1 MRHTGKRVLSGAICV
16 ALLFSCV
23 LVGASAAEKKTG
35 TYESLTYV
43 VENNAVTITRC
54 STSAS
59 GQVEIPA
66 EIQNCPV
73 TAIGNKAFYDCQGV
87 TAVTIPKGVTTI
99 GTSAFQ
105 YCTRLN
111 QVSLPSTL
119 TTIGNYAFESCTS
132 LTAVTVPEG
141 VSQIGTSAFASCT
154 ALSAVSLPKTLNTLG
169 KNAFMD
175 CTSLKTISIP
185 SRVSSLETGTFS
197 GCTSLT
203 TISLPDGLT
212 TIGKECFLR
221 CTALVRVVIPSSVTR
236 ILASAFREC
245 TSLSSVR
252 FSQGLVEIGAR
263 AFYDCTSLKQ
273 IVLPTSAT
281 QVASDAF
288 GQGSN
293 GAGESVALEGVTV
306 TTEGTESPE
315 PTESAQVSPAVESPT
330 VSQNP
335 GTVSQE
341 AAPAES
347 QTTSPGAETT
357 SPTVETT
364 SPGSTSSGTKSE
376 SAEKNQPSVNPLE
389 TADPLLSLSIP
400 ADEGEIADPV
410 GTDSDSLWEDDQ
422 VSYDTPVYISQTY
435 GTSAS
440 TTSGSSTSSGSSSG
454 KSSATQEETIT
465 LPFTDVTE
473 SDFYYEALCW
483 AVEKGVPVGTSDTTF
498 SPELLCTRAQFI
510 TFLWAAVGSPE
521 PETECPFSDVTEE
534 DYCYQAVC
542 WAAENGVTAGTSPTT
557 FSPDQPCTRG
567 EIATFLW
574 ANAQRPQAEEESRF
588 TDLETGSQ
596 GWYASA
602 ARWSTEQGIIY
613 PTSTTTFSPHQYCN
627 RGQAIAMLYR
637 GLVEEAR

>member
-1 MRHTGKRVLSGAICV
+1 MMKHTGKRVLSGVICV
-16 ALLFSCV
+16 ALLFSCL
-23 LVGASAAEKKTG
+23 LVGASASEKKTG

-43 VENNAVTITRC
+43 IENNGVTITRC

-66 EIQNCPV
+66 TIQGCTV
-73 TAIGNKAFYDCQGV
+73 TAIGSKAFYDCQSV

-105 YCTRLN
+105 YCSRLS
-111 QVSLPSTL
+111 QVTLPSTL

-132 LTAVTVPEG
+132 LTAVNIPEG
-141 VSQIGTSAFASCT
+141 VSQIGVSAFAGCT
-154 ALSAVSLPKTLNTLG
+154 GLNAVSLPQTLTSLG
-169 KNAFMD
+169 KNSFKG
-175 CTSLKTISIP
+175 CTSLKTIVIP
-185 SRVSSLETGTFS
+185 SRVTSLETGTFS

-203 TISLPDGLT
+203 TVSLPDGLT

-221 CTALVRVVIPSSVTR
+221 CSALVRVVIPGSVTR

-252 FSQGLVEIGAR
+252 FSQGLVEVGAR

-288 GQGSN
+288 GQGNN
-293 GAGESVALEGVTV
+293 GAGESMALEGVTV
-306 TTEGTESPE
+306 TTAEEESPG
-315 PTESAQVSPAVESPT
+315 PTESAQVSPTVESPT

-341 AAPAES
+341 TTPVES
-347 QTTSPGAETT
+347 QTTSPGIETT
-357 SPTVETT
+357 SPT
-364 SPGSTSSGTKSE
+364 STSSGNKSE
-376 SAEKNQPSVNPLE
+376 TTQKNQTSVSPLE
-389 TADPLLSLSIP
+389 TANPLLSLSIP
-400 ADEGEIADPV
+400 EDEAEITDPV
-410 GTDSDSLWEDDQ
+410 GTDSDVLWEEDQ

-435 GTSAS
+435 GTADSTTSETSAS
-440 TTSGSSTSSGSSSG
+440 SGSSTG
-454 KSSATQEETIT
+454 KTSDTQSDGDTPT
-465 LPFTDVTE
+465 LPFTDVKE

-483 AVEKGVPVGTSDTTF
+483 AVEKGVPVGTSETTF

-521 PETECPFSDVTEE
+521 PEAECPFSDVTEE

-574 ANAQRPQAEEESRF
+574 AYAQRPEAEEESRF
-588 TDLETGSQ
+588 TDLETGSE
-596 GWYASA
+596 GWYAAA

-627 RGQAIAMLYR
+627 RGQVIAMLYR